1 MDDNYHIDFLLT
13 YRTFLPSPEPI
24 VEKLL
29 KAWNERVDLRKRVSW
44 TDFVIYYAYIIICI
58 YEYTFCHI
66 FVITSA
72 DSFASGWHCTHCTYV
87 IAYAYPLLRSF
98 LQLCCSFFAF
108 SHSPLPPPPPHPPPF
123 PPSLCVYLLSVYPSP
138 SPSLL
143 LPLFFS
149 LFSSPSLSLSLKL
162 PLPPSLSLGD
172 PHSAPLG
179 WTALC

>member
-108 SHSPLPPPPPHPPPF
+108 SHSPLPPPPPIPLPSPP
-123 PPSLCVYLLSVYPSP
+123 LSVSICYLSIHLP
-138 SPSLL
+138 

-149 LFSSPSLSLSLKL
+149 LSFSPSFLLPLSPSLSNSLPPPLSL
-162 PLPPSLSLGD
+162 
-172 PHSAPLG
+172 
-179 WTALC
+179 